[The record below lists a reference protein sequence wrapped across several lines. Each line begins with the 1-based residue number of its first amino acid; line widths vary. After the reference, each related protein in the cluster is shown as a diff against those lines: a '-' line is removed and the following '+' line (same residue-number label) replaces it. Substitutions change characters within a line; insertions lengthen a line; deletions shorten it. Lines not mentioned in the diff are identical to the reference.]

1 MRPAEP
7 ASRVERLLE
16 LIGVK
21 LGLCRHHAIGN
32 RSDRARSA
40 REGRLA

>member
-1 MRPAEP
+1 MSPS

-16 LIGVK
+16 LIGAK
-21 LGLCRHHAIGN
+21 LGLCCHHAIGN
-32 RSDRARSA
+32 RPDQLRRK